1 MTFCSL
7 DFPFEKSMHP
17 CFYAKKV
24 FAFYDCLRFCM
35 FFLEIEKKEA
45 MFFAVVLDFTI
56 FAHPTIGG
64 PPPRAHKESIYT
76 QLILFQTLRGC
87 KKMNLTICR
96 KNRDLILGSTTR
108 SIPSGM

>member
-1 MTFCSL
+1 MTFRDFGRRFMTFCSL

-76 QLILFQTLRGC
+76 H
-87 KKMNLTICR
+87 N
-96 KNRDLILGSTTR
+96 
-108 SIPSGM
+108 